1 MSPLRR
7 LRNRGGQRV
16 APVNAIFTMHRR
28 CSALC
33 ETAAK
38 GNHAMD
44 RLDDF
49 LMTRPATAARP
60 LLGMTVLVVDD
71 SRYASEALRLLC
83 LRSGARIRRADSLY
97 HARRHL
103 RVYRP
108 TAVIVDLGLPDGS
121 GADLISELA
130 RAQPRVE
137 ILLGT
142 SGDPG
147 AEAVARAAGA
157 DGFLEKPI
165 ASLARFQT
173 ALLAHVPR
181 DQRPGGLR
189 ALADETVAPDRI
201 AFRDDLALAADILS
215 GEDGGNTLDYVTQ
228 FLGGVSRSAG
238 DTVLTEATTAL
249 LRSHKAGHAVRS
261 DIARL
266 AALVQDRL
274 VASGPL

>member
-1 MSPLRR
+1 
-7 LRNRGGQRV
+7 
-16 APVNAIFTMHRR
+16 
-28 CSALC
+28 
-33 ETAAK
+33 
-38 GNHAMD
+38 MD

>member
-1 MSPLRR
+1 
-7 LRNRGGQRV
+7 
-16 APVNAIFTMHRR
+16 
-28 CSALC
+28 
-33 ETAAK
+33 
-38 GNHAMD
+38 MD
-44 RLDDF
+44 GPDDF

-121 GADLISELA
+121 GADLIAELSHA
-130 RAQPRVE
+130 VPRVDV
-137 ILLGT
+137 LLAI

-147 AEAVARAAGA
+147 AEALAMAAGA

-165 ASLARFQT
+165 ASLARFQ
-173 ALLAHVPR
+173 AAILAHLPR
-181 DQRPGGLR
+181 ERRPGMPY
-189 ALADETVAPDRI
+189 ALADENIAPDPI
-201 AFRDDLALAADILS
+201 ALRDDLALVADLLS
-215 GEDGGNTLDYVTQ
+215 GDNGENSIDYVTQ

-238 DTVLTEATTAL
+238 DNVLNEATGVLMRAH
-249 LRSHKAGHAVRS
+249 RAGRPVRS

-274 VASGPL
+274 VPTSPL